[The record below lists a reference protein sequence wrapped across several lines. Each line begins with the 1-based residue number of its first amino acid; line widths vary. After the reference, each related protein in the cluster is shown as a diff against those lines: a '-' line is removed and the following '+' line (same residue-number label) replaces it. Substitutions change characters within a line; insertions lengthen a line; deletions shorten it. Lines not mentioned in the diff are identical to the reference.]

1 MDFTHE
7 KSPAANGASEI
18 VFLNDFRTKDTEL
31 QPKAQGSFRVFTLEA
46 TEEAWLEA
54 KRRCLETPT
63 RANIAAEAILHMAHR
78 EFWRLS

>member
-1 MDFTHE
+1 MDME
-7 KSPAANGASEI
+7 QQKSGDCGPASEI
-18 VFLNDFRTKDTEL
+18 VFLNDFRVKDTKL
-31 QPKAQGSFRVFTLEA
+31 SPKAQGHFSVFTLEA